1 MIAPS
6 DWIPP
11 LAAGVTFS
19 TLGLCKIYGWRKGIV
34 GGGGKPLR
42 CRLGGRCP
50 SWSREFNLGF
60 IVLLL
65 VSGVV
70 NLGFF
75 VAAMIK
81 R

>member
-1 MIAPS
+1 MITPA

-34 GGGGKPLR
+34 GGGGRPLH

-50 SWSREFNLGF
+50 SWSRELNFAF

-65 VSGVV
+65 AVGVV
-70 NLGFF
+70 NLGLFWA
-75 VAAMIK
+75 VMA
-81 R
+81 RR